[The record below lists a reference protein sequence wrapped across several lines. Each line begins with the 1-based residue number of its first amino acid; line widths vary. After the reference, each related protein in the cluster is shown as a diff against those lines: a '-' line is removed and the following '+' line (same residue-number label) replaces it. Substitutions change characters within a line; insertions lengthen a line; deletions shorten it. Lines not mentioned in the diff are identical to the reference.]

1 MVCPCGGV
9 CGQLKLNYSTRTD
22 DYFLTNVQEIDKVCE
37 DKKQL
42 FFTKVKWDASVVKC
56 IETYPSANII
66 PQKNENDLRCRLC
79 HDNWSTL
86 MFNFTGVPYD
96 SQTLEQRDVS
106 DIKQTKYAAC
116 DACKDRVLLFSRLH
130 HSKYNF
136 FTKCQEKVSICLV
149 SFHDSDISLTSD
161 SAGGG
166 DQDERRDK
174 RISSDSG
181 TVSAGWR
188 LDRFG

>member
-1 MVCPCGGV
+1 MVSRSCRLRSEARDLTLVSGSDV
-9 CGQLKLNYSTRTD
+9 
-22 DYFLTNVQEIDKVCE
+22 YFLTNVKAIDKACE

-56 IETYPSANII
+56 IETFPVASII

-86 MFNFTGVPYD
+86 MFNFGGEAYD
-96 SQTLEQRDVS
+96 SQTLDVREVS

-130 HSKYNF
+130 HCKRNF
-136 FTKCQEKVSICLV
+136 YTKCQAKVRPL
-149 SFHDSDISLTSD
+149 LLLPT
-161 SAGGG
+161 
-166 DQDERRDK
+166 Q
-174 RISSDSG
+174 
-181 TVSAGWR
+181 
-188 LDRFG
+188 